1 MTNITEAKAQLSR
14 LIDEAA
20 AGKRVV
26 ISRNGRPVAVLVA
39 YGTDDTPR
47 ILGGWEGRVEVSEDF
62 DDLDESVLAAFEGGD
77 G

>member
-1 MTNITEAKAQLSR
+1 MPNVTQAKAQLSR
-14 LIDEAA
+14 LIDEAV

-26 ISRNGRPVAVLVA
+26 ISRHGRPVAVLIA

-47 ILGGWEGRVEVSEDF
+47 TLGGWEGRVEMSEDF
-62 DDLDESVLAAFEGGD
+62 DDLDDSVLAAFEGED